1 MLNVFI
7 GIHVEN
13 TDGDNSLYGRVP
25 IVLTVG
31 GVKGDGEWKQVTL
44 FQT

>member
-7 GIHVEN
+7 GIHVED
-13 TDGDNSLYGRVP
+13 TDGDNFLYGRVP

-31 GVKGDGEWKQVTL
+31 GVKGDDERKQVTL
-44 FQT
+44 FET